1 MFFQNVNVQSGKVG
15 KWETSNFFEKIWENP
30 CTIQKKVV
38 PLHHRC
44 KKADNALKVA
54 TLMRKFCG

>member
-1 MFFQNVNVQSGKVG
+1 MFFQNVNVRSG
-15 KWETSNFFEKIWENP
+15 KWEVWEPQTFFEKIWKNP
-30 CTIQKKVV
+30 CGNQIFFV